1 MKLSKIRSKYRGI
14 WYMGRKGKKAPI
26 PLYLYNTTPLFSL
39 HYNHRSIKLAVSLLL
54 ILFFSM
60 LFQSCYIISSPPRVM
75 LNKDFKGDD
84 IAVLNFSKY
93 GPNMPPEISSIAADK
108 LTNALYMTGKFSVI
122 DRANVNDAAVGME
135 ISSPELLSTD
145 QIQKLGLKLKA
156 DYLIL
161 GRIQNISK
169 PDYFDQDKDKTLYIS
184 FRIINVLNAN
194 IMGMST
200 YKVTY
205 KNNLIQC
212 LNDAMKKIANKMAS
226 AE

>member
-1 MKLSKIRSKYRGI
+1 MRNIKYLI
-14 WYMGRKGKKAPI
+14 IAF
-26 PLYLYNTTPLFSL
+26 T
-39 HYNHRSIKLAVSLLL
+39 SI
-54 ILFFSM
+54 IFY
-60 LFQSCYIISSPPRVM
+60 SCYFLSSSPSVLM
-75 LNKDFKGDD
+75 NKDFKGDG
-84 IAVLNFSKY
+84 IAVVNFSKY
-93 GPNMPPEISSIAADK
+93 GPNLPPEISSIAADK
-108 LTNALYMTGKFSVI
+108 LTDALYMTGKFSVI

-169 PDYFDQDKDKTLYIS
+169 PDIFDQEKDKTLYIS
-184 FRIINVLNAN
+184 FRIINVLNAD

-205 KNNLIQC
+205 KDNLVQC
-212 LNDAMKKIANKMAS
+212 LNDAMKNIANKMAS
-226 AE
+226 AK